1 MAWRRELATARAG
14 WIPLTLYQKFEH
26 GVVLILTALIM
37 VVVVAALWNLAVKIL
52 VSMVLT
58 RTWDPTDYSIFQAVF
73 GMIFT
78 VIIALEF
85 KRSLLVIAER
95 KEGIVQVRT
104 VILIALLAI
113 VRKLIILDLSSTEA
127 VQLFALAAAILALGG
142 VYWLIRDQDRR
153 ERVARAVH
161 NAGTR
166 DMRGKSSL
174 SFDPISAAIGGALIG
189 LAVTL
194 LMLLNGRLAG
204 ISGVMGDLLEPGTL
218 FKGWRVA
225 FLAGLIAAPLL
236 AKAAGYA
243 YSAPRM
249 PESWLIVVGAGL
261 LVGVGT
267 RMSNGCTSGHGICGI
282 ARISPRSIVATLVFM
297 AVAIVVVAV
306 TRHGMGG

>member
-1 MAWRRELATARAG
+1 MPI
-14 WIPLTLYQKFEH
+14 IP
-26 GVVLILTALIM
+26 
-37 VVVVAALWNLAVKIL
+37 
-52 VSMVLT
+52 
-58 RTWDPTDYSIFQAVF
+58 
-73 GMIFT
+73 
-78 VIIALEF
+78 
-85 KRSLLVIAER
+85 
-95 KEGIVQVRT
+95 
-104 VILIALLAI
+104 
-113 VRKLIILDLSSTEA
+113 
-127 VQLFALAAAILALGG
+127 
-142 VYWLIRDQDRR
+142 
-153 ERVARAVH
+153 
-161 NAGTR
+161 
-166 DMRGKSSL
+166 
-174 SFDPISAAIGGALIG
+174 FDPISAAIGGALIG

-297 AVAIVVVAV
+297 IVAAIVVWI